1 MHLNRYRHWLLYVH
15 GSTPASRSRANCHQ
29 TSSSFRML
37 HWTTSSFDPPLS
49 AVTCSSLRA
58 SSRRSI
64 FREAIRTLQPVD
76 RISRH
81 SYTESVR
88 VYKKIK
94 SRLFIEYAAP
104 GQAQPHQHKR
114 CNHEPHNYEPHNH
127 KPQNHEVYISVK
139 GVGGNFYR
147 GGLPGTPGEGSP
159 AIFQFSGGCSTPIF
173 GRFNG
178 QTERIFGPGG
188 LCPLANAC
196 LRL

>member
-1 MHLNRYRHWLLYVH
+1 MCMEALKQAGAVQIATKPLPLFECCTGRLRALTRLY
-15 GSTPASRSRANCHQ
+15 
-29 TSSSFRML
+29 
-37 HWTTSSFDPPLS
+37 PLS
-49 AVTCSSLRA
+49 PVALFARRPDDQSFEKQLGRYSLW
-58 SSRRSI
+58 
-64 FREAIRTLQPVD
+64 
-76 RISRH
+76 
-81 SYTESVR
+81 TEFHVIVILSL
-88 VYKKIK
+88 YECTKKIK

-139 GVGGNFYR
+139 SVGGNFYR